1 LKGKKIAKEF
11 EIKGDWI
18 NSESGQKY
26 VANAVTK
33 KGRILAIVTVH
44 IPIDVGVDF
53 TFYYGSEHLKTE
65 IEKACQEQVKLI
77 AEATPE
83 KEQG

>member
-1 LKGKKIAKEF
+1 MAKEF

-26 VANAVTK
+26 VAKAVTK
-33 KGRILAIVTVH
+33 MGRILAIATVDV
-44 IPIDVGVDF
+44 PIDVGVDF
-53 TFYYGSEHLKTE
+53 TFYYGSEQLKTE
-65 IEKACQEQVKLI
+65 IEMAGQEQVKLI

-83 KEQG
+83 KW